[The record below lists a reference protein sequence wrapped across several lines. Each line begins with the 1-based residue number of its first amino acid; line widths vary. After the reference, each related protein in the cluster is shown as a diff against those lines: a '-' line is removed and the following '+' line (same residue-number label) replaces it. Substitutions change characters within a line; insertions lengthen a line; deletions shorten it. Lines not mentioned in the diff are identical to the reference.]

1 MAMYSQRRLR
11 VVKRVE
17 AWLRYNDTPRFHMF
31 LIVGT
36 TGSAAFLFSFV
47 LLHLG
52 LDSMCIRYA
61 IAVAMAYLVFLILLR
76 VWLNYQ
82 ENSHSYSTTEEIL
95 NSLPTDGSSPDLNN
109 PSRSNNKDS
118 SLDGDLPIP
127 DLDDLTYVVI
137 AVLAVLA
144 GFLVCVYL
152 IWTAPALLAEVAVD
166 GIIMARIYKK
176 LKVKDEQY
184 WLTGAIRRTW
194 IPALLIALFF
204 SVAGFAMQK
213 AVPGAKSV
221 GPVIQHIF
229 R

>member
-1 MAMYSQRRLR
+1 
-11 VVKRVE
+11 
-17 AWLRYNDTPRFHMF
+17 
-31 LIVGT
+31 
-36 TGSAAFLFSFV
+36 
-47 LLHLG
+47 
-52 LDSMCIRYA
+52 
-61 IAVAMAYLVFLILLR
+61 
-76 VWLNYQ
+76 
-82 ENSHSYSTTEEIL
+82 
-95 NSLPTDGSSPDLNN
+95 
-109 PSRSNNKDS
+109 
-118 SLDGDLPIP
+118 
-127 DLDDLTYVVI
+127 
-137 AVLAVLA
+137 
-144 GFLVCVYL
+144 L